1 MMGIETAIIGGV
13 LGVGSSILS
22 ANATKKAASRAAD
35 AAQDS
40 TDKQIALARETR
52 DGQIARSEPFRQLEL
67 QQGNALGEIFGF
79 NSVGDAKPRAPQ
91 SRPQSPSPYQ
101 NYGNITGGTRF
112 NPNGGGGFVNGAARR
127 IFDERG
133 AEPSFNDFL
142 SRPQMPSGVQPRFL
156 AQGQSQPQPQAQPQ
170 PQMSANGIN
179 ISAQNAARERFEG
192 SMFNDVYRAG
202 HARDVDRIDAGLGA
216 SGLAFS
222 GARMQAVED
231 ARADRFGST
240 FNSYFNGLMGQAP
253 QTATNEQNRAAGAFG
268 ISAGNA
274 IGVNGQAQQ
283 DSAYKRGEANAGI
296 FNTAAELGG
305 MAVSSGL
312 SKLKP

>member
-1 MMGIETAIIGGV
+1 MGIETAIIGGV

-40 TDKQIALARETR
+40 TDRQIALARETR

-67 QQGNALGEIFGF
+67 QQGNALGEIYGF
-79 NSVGDAKPRAPQ
+79 NPVGDVRGAGAG
-91 SRPQSPSPYQ
+91 RPQTPQPHSSH
-101 NYGNITGGTRF
+101 YGNITGGTRF
-112 NPNGGGGFVNGAARR
+112 SPHSGGGFINGAARR
-127 IFDERG
+127 IFDERD
-133 AEPSFNDFL
+133 ADPSFNDFL
-142 SRPQMPSGVQPRFL
+142 SQPQRPIGAPPLSGLQ
-156 AQGQSQPQPQAQPQ
+156 AQPQPQAQI
-170 PQMSANGIN
+170 SANGIN

-240 FNSYFNGLMGQAP
+240 FNSYFSGLMGQAP
-253 QTATNEQNRAAGAFG
+253 QSATNAQNSAAGTFG
-268 ISAGNA
+268 ANAANA
-274 IGVNGQAQQ
+274 IAANGRAQQ
-283 DSAYKRGEANAGI
+283 ESAYQRGQANAGI
-296 FNTAAELGG
+296 WDTAAGLGG
-305 MAVSSGL
+305 RVVSHGL
-312 SKLKP
+312 GNIKP